1 MIFSKLFC
9 VVCWMFCVG
18 FHYFNICRDIAQ
30 SSSSAYN
37 YNFHFTEKSILALRK
52 HYKNTFLPV
61 ITLCAYL
68 LYYHLLSSTYFM
80 SINGTWD
87 DKENWENLLNMI
99 DVLQTQIVF
108 NNILIIS
115 SNFFFK
121 SLHISQRQFL
131 SNFFLKIHRV
141 SKVRFLRFY

>member
-1 MIFSKLFC
+1 
-9 VVCWMFCVG
+9 MF
-18 FHYFNICRDIAQ
+18 
-30 SSSSAYN
+30 
-37 YNFHFTEKSILALRK
+37 
-52 HYKNTFLPV
+52 YKNMR
-61 ITLCAYL
+61 
-68 LYYHLLSSTYFM
+68 LSSGIFETCGILINFLLKSRLLVQKSAILFKFVQSGVLIKSGLLFM
-80 SINGTWD
+80 ERD
-87 DKENWENLLNMI
+87 LFNMI

-141 SKVRFLRFY
+141 SKVRFTVFSSLKVELLVKTFLNWVDYYQNYSIDFY